1 MEKKGIIP
9 TVLILFPFI
18 KSIEKLVTWLIKD
31 NPEEKEKKLLT
42 QLRSMREFCVR
53 RILFWAENL
62 CFWFQRCCG
71 MQKIVAAINSI

>member
-53 RILFWAENL
+53 RILFLGRKSLFLVSKVLWYAEN
-62 CFWFQRCCG
+62 CG
-71 MQKIVAAINSI
+71 SNK